1 MPARLIRLTVA
12 LLLICLTP
20 LAAGG
25 SDTDLF
31 SVSVPPNVMLVVD
44 NSGSMNNVVW
54 HEQFDPTVDPTCTH
68 YDNDTTYSFNAVL
81 TFTVCSNTRTLY
93 PDPGIGGWTRITGRY
108 LNWIFSDES
117 DAYQTDLASTNNG
130 TRSACL
136 IAEGLASTYSKYRRS
151 RISAAK
157 EVLREVIC
165 KVNEAG
171 AVRFG
176 LAQFYD
182 DSDPEGGY
190 VVVPI
195 DDYDAAH
202 GVLIDSF
209 IEDLAGEAWTPLSE
223 TLFNVYRYF
232 MSRTNPI
239 DGKDGT
245 TAFPAYDIETDG
257 DVDFTNAPGSP
268 VEYPCQKNFVVIITD
283 GEPTKDDF
291 DDMDLAVF
299 RDNLIGD
306 FNTDNA
312 APEPSGNEVD
322 DTCTFCNESSFY
334 LDDIAKFMHE
344 TDFDTDIAEDQT
356 IDVYTVGFTTGG
368 PANQLLQKTADVG
381 NGQFYQSN
389 NAEDLTD
396 AIVKALTDIINKT
409 QAFTSAT
416 VPASRTTDGDNFY
429 ASFFL
434 PKSDSPFWEGH
445 LKNFGF
451 SPTGDIVTPPDG
463 GGVERCATGIDTTAT
478 PPCGS
483 GVLRSFE
490 TAYWDIASA
499 VPDPA
504 NRKLFVEFGATP
516 ILNQPPRLEFASTT
530 NPEIVVGGSNVAAES
545 AFNFAAGV
553 DDLDEPYASLPSNT
567 PEDMVVA
574 LQEALRGCEF
584 GSSPCVQRTND
595 AGDKVYMGD
604 IFHSN
609 PVVVGPPNSA
619 FIEEVSY
626 GTVVASNKSPT
637 RTRDRVIVRG
647 CERRLPARLQR
658 RRLAVRRSRTASA
671 APQTLNPP
679 RHDRGT
685 GRGSSSASC
694 PGRSAPRSR
703 TCRSSSP
710 SRAASRR
717 STVRP
722 SWPTPGTT
730 GTW

>member
-1 MPARLIRLTVA
+1 MPHRHARFTIA
-12 LLLICLTP
+12 LLLACAVPI
-20 LAAGG
+20 AAGG

-31 SVSVPPNVMLVVD
+31 SVSVPPNVMLIVD

-54 HEQFDPTVDPTCTH
+54 HEQFDPTVVPTCTH
-68 YDNDTTYSFNAVL
+68 YDDATTYSFSTEL
-81 TFTVCSNTRTLY
+81 TLTRCSNTRTLY
-93 PDPGIGGWTRITGRY
+93 PDTAIGGWTRITGRY

-117 DAYQTDLASTNNG
+117 DSYQTDIASNTNG

-136 IAEGLASTYSKYRRS
+136 IAEGLPTNYSKYRRS

-165 KVNEAG
+165 KVNQAG

-195 DDYDAAH
+195 DDYDASH
-202 GVLIDSF
+202 GTAIDTF

-245 TAFPAYDIETDG
+245 TQFPAYDIETDG
-257 DVDFTNAPGSP
+257 SVDFSNAPGSP
-268 VEYPCQKNFVVIITD
+268 VLYPCQKNFVVIITD

-291 DDMDLAVF
+291 DDMNLTRFED
-299 RDNLIGD
+299 DLIGD

-312 APEPSGNEVD
+312 LPEAGTEVS
-322 DTCTFCNESSFY
+322 DTCGFCDESSFY

-344 TDFDTDIAEDQT
+344 TDFDTDISDDQT
-356 IDVYTVGFTTGG
+356 VDVYTVGFTTGG
-368 PANQLLQKTADVG
+368 PANQLLQKTANVG
-381 NGQFYQSN
+381 NGLFFQSN
-389 NAEDLTD
+389 NAEDLSE
-396 AIVKALTDIINKT
+396 AIIKALTDIINKT

-434 PKSDSPFWEGH
+434 PKASSPFWEGH

-451 SPTGDIVTPPDG
+451 SATGDIVTPPDG
-463 GGVERCATGIDTTAT
+463 GGVERCATDPDVTAV

-490 TAYWDIASA
+490 TAYWDIATS

-516 ILNQPPRLEFASTT
+516 ILNQPPKLEFATPT
-530 NPEIVVGGSNVAAES
+530 NPRINVNGTNVDAET
-545 AFNFAAGV
+545 AFNIV
-553 DDLDEPYASLPSNT
+553 DNVFELDEPYAYLPET
-567 PEDMVVA
+567 DPE
-574 LQEALRGCEF
+574 
-584 GSSPCVQRTND
+584 
-595 AGDKVYMGD
+595 
-604 IFHSN
+604 
-609 PVVVGPPNSA
+609 
-619 FIEEVSY
+619 
-626 GTVVASNKSPT
+626 
-637 RTRDRVIVRG
+637 
-647 CERRLPARLQR
+647 
-658 RRLAVRRSRTASA
+658 
-671 APQTLNPP
+671 
-679 RHDRGT
+679 
-685 GRGSSSASC
+685 
-694 PGRSAPRSR
+694 
-703 TCRSSSP
+703 
-710 SRAASRR
+710 
-717 STVRP
+717 
-722 SWPTPGTT
+722 
-730 GTW
+730 